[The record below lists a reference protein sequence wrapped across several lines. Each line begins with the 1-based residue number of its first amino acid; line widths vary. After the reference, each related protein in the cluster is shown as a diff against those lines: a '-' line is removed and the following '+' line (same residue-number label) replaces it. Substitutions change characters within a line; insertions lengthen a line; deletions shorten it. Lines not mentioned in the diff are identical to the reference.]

1 MPRSFDLHVHHYL
14 VDKCWPGT
22 RMTAVGAFVASERSA
37 GSNLSSGR
45 GNKGGTDTV
54 KYSYIKVL
62 GLEVAQGGK
71 AALDISAEEEESFA
85 QLAKDP
91 EIREKV
97 YQSIAPSICASSKDV
112 IDDVKKAVACL
123 LFGGSRKYLP
133 DGTRMRGDI
142 NMLLLGDP
150 GTAKSQ
156 FLKFAEK
163 AAPIAVYTSGKGSS
177 AAGLTA
183 AIVRDKDGFALEGGA
198 MVLADGGIVCIDEF
212 DKMDVNDR
220 VAIHE
225 AMEQQT
231 ISIAKAGIT
240 TMLNTRCSV
249 VAAANPK
256 FGTYDDL
263 SNTADQMDFETTILS
278 RFDMMFL
285 VKDVR
290 DPDRDYALCKH
301 MVGLHAG
308 EIVETKEGPMT
319 VLELRKYLSYCRDR
333 CDPRVSA
340 EAAEVLKNNYVSIRQ
355 HMKAEGD
362 SIPITVRQL
371 EAIIRISESLAKME
385 LREDVDVGHVEEAV
399 RLFMRSTMDSS
410 NKSRGV

>member
-1 MPRSFDLHVHHYL
+1 MGF
-14 VDKCWPGT
+14 T
-22 RMTAVGAFVASERSA
+22 
-37 GSNLSSGR
+37 
-45 GNKGGTDTV
+45 
-54 KYSYIKVL
+54 
-62 GLEVAQGGK
+62 
-71 AALDISAEEEESFA
+71 
-85 QLAKDP
+85 
-91 EIREKV
+91 EK
-97 YQSIAPSICASSKDV
+97 
-112 IDDVKKAVACL
+112 
-123 LFGGSRKYLP
+123 
-133 DGTRMRGDI
+133 T
-142 NMLLLGDP
+142 
-150 GTAKSQ
+150 
-156 FLKFAEK
+156 
-163 AAPIAVYTSGKGSS
+163 APIAVYTSGKGSS

-183 AIVRDKDGFALEGGA
+183 SIRTDGRSGFTLEGGA
-198 MVLADGGIVCIDEF
+198 MVLADGGVVCIDEF

-333 CDPRVSA
+333 CDPRVSP
-340 EAAEVLKNNYVSIRQ
+340 EAAEVLKNKYVDIRR
-355 HMKAEGD
+355 HMKKEGD

-385 LREDVDVGHVEEAV
+385 LRDEVDVGHVEEAV
-399 RLFMRSTMDSS
+399 RLFMRSTMDST
-410 NKSRGV
+410 NKNREELAPEEREELDKAMEHLRRLVPRGGRKNIYSLESLLVQTGGVDERTARKAINLMKMKGEFIERGNNTVERQG